1 MNCDPMNRIVATPI
15 RAVRFD
21 EVWSHSPCTELPPS
35 GLGVAVRVMKLPGAC
50 ASLSTTVSVTEFG
63 SDQS

>member
-21 EVWSHSPCTELPPS
+21 EVWSHSPWTELPR
-35 GLGVAVRVMKLPGAC
+35 RV
-50 ASLSTTVSVTEFG
+50 
-63 SDQS
+63 